1 MGDEHPLTFASAA
14 DLYIADMRA
23 LGRLTT
29 ERSAGE
35 HRRTLL
41 QHAADAGTTDPRAT
55 TRDDA
60 KRTLRRWS
68 HPNTQ
73 RRRRSM
79 LVSFYDWMVE
89 EDLRRDNPARQTRA
103 ARGREPS
110 VHRLTLEEA
119 RRFLA
124 AARAGSERRIAYLG
138 VCAGLRRNE
147 IRLLQGRHFA
157 RDGWIWISP
166 ELAKGGRE
174 RWVPVIRDLAPIV
187 LDIRETTDPEHYA
200 LPATVWVA
208 GDRGLRPVAA
218 PDRPC
223 HGKTIWRA
231 VRRIGRRAR
240 IATNVHPHLLRHAFA
255 EHVTRRAGLRTA
267 QAVLGHAT
275 IQTTE
280 GYLARPS
287 LDELARAT
295 ATLTFQALPDANLDE
310 QSGCQPDAA

>member
-1 MGDEHPLTFASAA
+1 VHDQAALTFASAA
-14 DLYIADMRA
+14 ELYIVDMRA

-29 ERSAGE
+29 ERSAE
-35 HRRTLL
+35 EYRRAIR
-41 QHAADAGTTDPRAT
+41 QHAADGGTTDPRAT
-55 TRDDA
+55 TRDDV

-79 LVSFYDWMVE
+79 LVSFYDWMVGE
-89 EDLRRDNPARQTRA
+89 GLRPDNPARQTRA
-103 ARGREPS
+103 ARGREPR
-110 VHRLTLEEA
+110 VHRLTLEEV

-124 AARAGSERRIAYLG
+124 AARAGSERRIAYFG

-147 IRLLQGRHFA
+147 MRLLQGRHFA
-157 RDGWIWISP
+157 RDGWIWIPP

-174 RWVPVIRDLAPIV
+174 RWVPVITDLGPIV
-187 LDIRETTDPEHYA
+187 SDIRETTEPEQFV

-208 GDRGLRPVAA
+208 SDRGLRPVAA
-218 PDRPC
+218 PERPC
-223 HGKTIWRA
+223 HAKTIWHA
-231 VRRIGRRAR
+231 VRRIGRRAG

-255 EHVTRRAGLRTA
+255 EHVTRCAGLRAA

-280 GYLARPS
+280 GYLAKPS

-295 ATLTFQALPDANLDE
+295 ATLTFGAVCDPGHVERSDLE
-310 QSGCQPDAA
+310 PDAA

>member
-1 MGDEHPLTFASAA
+1 VDDRSGLTFASAA
-14 DLYIADMRA
+14 ELYIADMRA
-23 LGRLTT
+23 LARLTT
-29 ERSAGE
+29 ERSAE
-35 HRRTLL
+35 EYRRAIL

-79 LVSFYDWMVE
+79 LVSFYDWTVE
-89 EDLRRDNPARQTRA
+89 EGLRSDNPARQTRA
-103 ARGREPS
+103 ARARESS
-110 VHRLTLEEA
+110 VHRLTLEET

-124 AARAGSERRIAYLG
+124 AARPGSERRIAYLG

-157 RDGWIWISP
+157 RDGWIWIAP

-174 RWVPVIRDLAPIV
+174 RWVPVIMDLEPIV
-187 LDIRETTDPEHYA
+187 RDIRATTDPGHYV
-200 LPATVWVA
+200 LPATVSVA
-208 GDRGLRPVAA
+208 SDRARRPVAA
-218 PDRPC
+218 PERPC
-223 HGKTIWRA
+223 DAKTIWRA
-231 VRRIGRRAR
+231 VRRIGRRAG
-240 IATNVHPHLLRHAFA
+240 IATSVHPHLLRHAFA

-280 GYLARPS
+280 GYLAKPS
-287 LDELARAT
+287 LDELERAM
-295 ATLTFQALPDANLDE
+295 ATLTFGALPDAT
-310 QSGCQPDAA
+310 